1 MYNLNDIITLQTLG
15 FSNEQIMTLA
25 GGSQTPQA
33 QPQQIQAPQAQP
45 VAQPVQAA
53 PTMPQQIQAPIPQQ
67 IQAPIPQA
75 SQVQPQPV
83 APQIQQTQPVGGN
96 PSEFLQSIYNLGAA
110 INAQPQPQPQTVQ
123 PAPAPQASQGTPLTT
138 EEATKLFQNYMVH
151 GQTQGIELPPN
162 ADDVL
167 AKRFMSL
174 YGVDTKEVK

>member
-1 MYNLNDIITLQTLG
+1 MYNLNDIITLRTLG

-33 QPQQIQAPQAQP
+33 QPQQIQAPQAQS
-45 VAQPVQAA
+45 VA
-53 PTMPQQIQAPIPQQ
+53 QQIQAPIS
-67 IQAPIPQA
+67 ADSGSSGSA
-75 SQVQPQPV
+75 S
-83 APQIQQTQPVGGN
+83 AGSSSDSQQTQPVGGN

-151 GQTQGIELPPN
+151 GQTRGIELPPN

-174 YGVDTKEVK
+174 YGVDTKEVNNG